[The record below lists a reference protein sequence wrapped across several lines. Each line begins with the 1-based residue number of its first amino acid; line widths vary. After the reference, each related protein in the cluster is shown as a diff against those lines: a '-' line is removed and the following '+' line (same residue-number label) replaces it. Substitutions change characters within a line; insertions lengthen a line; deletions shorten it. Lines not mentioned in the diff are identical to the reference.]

1 LAKRLKTCG
10 LLLALGLAMPGLG
23 AAARAPATRTAVATV
38 LLMPAADLRAGPQG
52 LELVLPMSRTLSP
65 KAFRLARPDRLV
77 IDLAGARPAP
87 GWRLPGP
94 QGAVRALRGAL
105 QGRAYR
111 IVLDLQP
118 GLRGVPRW
126 QLEPAGATTRLHVLL
141 GAAPPAGAASP
152 GPGPGAATP
161 GTSSASPADLPRSRL
176 AEPGTVREAPQGQRD
191 IVVVIDAGHGG
202 KDPGS
207 SGPDGTHEKDV
218 VLPIARALAARL
230 NAEAGVRAVLTRDTD
245 RFIELRERMD
255 AARDARADLFISVH
269 ADAVLNH
276 EITGASVYTLSS
288 RGASSEAARFLA
300 DRENEAVL
308 KGVVNL
314 GGVNPDLAS
323 LLLDVSQTANMG
335 ASVEAADEVL
345 TALDRVGAVRKREVQ
360 HAAFVVLK
368 SPDVPSMLVE
378 TAYISNPAEE
388 RKLRTASWQQQ
399 LAGAIAGGVV
409 GYFRRHPPDGTAYA
423 AQRRP

>member
-1 LAKRLKTCG
+1 MDKGFPSRAVLVLAG
-10 LLLALGLAMPGLG
+10 LLGCGEGIG
-23 AAARAPATRTAVATV
+23 AAQAARPPAANVV
-38 LLMPAADLRAGPQG
+38 LLPGGDLRAGSQG
-52 LELVLPMSRTLSP
+52 LELVLAMSQTLAP
-65 KAFRLARPDRLV
+65 KTFRLARPDRLV
-77 IDLAGARPAP
+77 LDLPGARPAP
-87 GWRLPGP
+87 GWRLPAPEGS
-94 QGAVRALRGAL
+94 VRALRGAP

-118 GLRGVPRW
+118 GLRGLPRW
-126 QLEPAGATTRLHVLL
+126 RLDASGGAARLHLMLGSPPVASGKPGGAAVDPGQGLPADPPARRAPQGAT
-141 GAAPPAGAASP
+141 
-152 GPGPGAATP
+152 
-161 GTSSASPADLPRSRL
+161 
-176 AEPGTVREAPQGQRD
+176 VRGAPQGQRD

-207 SGPDGTHEKDV
+207 SGPGGTHEKDV

-230 NAEAGVRAVLTRDTD
+230 NAEPGVRAVLTRDTD

-255 AARDARADLFISVH
+255 TARDARADLFISVH
-269 ADAVLNH
+269 ADSVLNH
-276 EITGASVYTLSS
+276 EIAGASVYTLSS

-314 GGVNPDLAS
+314 GDVNADLAS

-345 TALDRVGAVRKREVQ
+345 AALDRVGAVRKREVQ

-378 TAYISNPAEE
+378 TAYISNPGEE
-388 RKLRTASWQQQ
+388 RKLRTGSWQQQ

-409 GYFRRHPPDGTAYA
+409 GYFRKHPPDGTAYA

>member
-1 LAKRLKTCG
+1 ML
-10 LLLALGLAMPGLG
+10 PGG
-23 AAARAPATRTAVATV
+23 E
-38 LLMPAADLRAGPQG
+38 LRAGPQG
-52 LELVLPMSRTLSP
+52 LELVLPLSQGLSP

-77 IDLAGARPAP
+77 VDLPGAHPGR

-94 QGAVRALRGAL
+94 EGSVRALRGAP

-126 QLEPAGATTRLHVLL
+126 QLDSAGGEPRLRLMLGTPPTAASSVGNRGASGGGTGSPAGAGS
-141 GAAPPAGAASP
+141 GAP
-152 GPGPGAATP
+152 GPGGVADPPSRRAP
-161 GTSSASPADLPRSRL
+161 QGTF
-176 AEPGTVREAPQGQRD
+176 VRGAPQGQRD

-207 SGPDGTHEKDV
+207 LGPGGTYEKDV
-218 VLPIARALAARL
+218 VLAIARALAARL
-230 NAEAGVRAVLTRDTD
+230 NAEPGMRAVLTRDTD

-269 ADAVLNH
+269 ADSVVNH
-276 EITGASVYTLSS
+276 EIAGASVYTLSS

-300 DRENEAVL
+300 DRENAAVL

-314 GGVNPDLAS
+314 GDVNADLAS

-345 TALDRVGAVRKREVQ
+345 AALDRVGAVRKREVQ

-378 TAYISNPAEE
+378 TAYISNPGEE
-388 RKLRTASWQQQ
+388 RKLRTETWQEQ
-399 LAGAIAGGVV
+399 LARAIAGGVV
-409 GYFRRHPPDGTAYA
+409 GYFRKHPPDGTAYA

>member
-1 LAKRLKTCG
+1 LINKLKTCG
-10 LLLALGLAMPGLG
+10 LLLVFYLAMPGWCR
-23 AAARAPATRTAVATV
+23 AARAPATRTAVAAV
-38 LLMPAADLRAGPQG
+38 ILLPAADLRAGPQG
-52 LELVLPMSRTLSP
+52 LELVLPVSRSAGP
-65 KAFRLARPDRLV
+65 KVFRLARPDRLV
-77 IDLAGARPAP
+77 IDLPGARPAP

-94 QGAVRALRGAL
+94 EGAVRALRGAP

-118 GLRGVPRW
+118 GVRGVPRW
-126 QLEPAGATTRLHVLL
+126 QFDAAGATTRLHILL
-141 GAAPPAGAASP
+141 GASSQAGATSP
-152 GPGPGAATP
+152 QPEPGGATP
-161 GTSSASPADLPRSRL
+161 GTNAVGPADPPVRRP
-176 AEPGTVREAPQGQRD
+176 AVPGTVREAPQGQRD

-207 SGPDGTHEKDV
+207 SGPGGTHEKDV

-230 NAEAGVRAVLTRDTD
+230 NAEEGVRAVLTRDTD

-269 ADAVLNH
+269 ADSVLKH
-276 EITGASVYTLSS
+276 DIVGASVYTLSS

-314 GGVNPDLAS
+314 GDINADLAS

-335 ASVEAADEVL
+335 ASVEAADAVL
-345 TALDRVGAVRKREVQ
+345 AALDRVGAVRKREVQ

-388 RKLRTASWQQQ
+388 QKLRTETWQRQ
-399 LAGAIAGGVV
+399 LANAIAGGVV
-409 GYFRRHPPDGTAYA
+409 GYFRQHPPDGTAYA